1 MLEAFTTHELLSN
14 IPVQI
19 ESICTY
25 EDRLL
30 VGTKQVTF
38 TRITIVTIALK
49 LPSTM
54 VTMVTATIIS
64 MVTMFTVTI
73 VTF

>member
-19 ESICTY
+19 EYICTY

-30 VGTKQVTF
+30 VGTKQVTKAHSF
-38 TRITIVTIALK
+38 RYHGQRYYGYLHHDYHDVTYKQHQLN
-49 LPSTM
+49 
-54 VTMVTATIIS
+54 
-64 MVTMFTVTI
+64 
-73 VTF
+73 

>member
-1 MLEAFTTHELLSN
+1 MKEWDEAQKMLEAFTTHELLSN

-30 VGTKQVTF
+30 VGTKQVVIF
-38 TRITIVTIALK
+38 RPSFQFLHDFLKIILLYRIEN
-49 LPSTM
+49 
-54 VTMVTATIIS
+54 
-64 MVTMFTVTI
+64 FWTV
-73 VTF
+73 